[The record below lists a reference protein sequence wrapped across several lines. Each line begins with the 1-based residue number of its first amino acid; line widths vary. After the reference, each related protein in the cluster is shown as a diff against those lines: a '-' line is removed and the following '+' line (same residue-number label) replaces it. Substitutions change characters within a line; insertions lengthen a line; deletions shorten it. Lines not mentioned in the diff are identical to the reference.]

1 MPTSAPVAPTMA
13 RTSPPT
19 APPATPTSAP
29 APGTAIPVPT
39 SANGAPRFS
48 DVSQR
53 TPADV
58 LRYLQGKLPD
68 YPGSGPASSL
78 NFSPSDILETMDTI
92 VLDHVQQNRG
102 DAALQQIYGVIAR
115 TILTTLQDVYPNQW
129 ILVALDAGHGGK
141 VGYFWDPGSEGTEA
155 THTRA
160 VVAALQRLV
169 QTPDFGKIILR
180 PIYNDSITDDF
191 GLPANYNRKTVNQI
205 LMRQSRASMLALEAS
220 AWNRAHAVA
229 SVAIHEISVHF
240 NAGAGGALVL
250 HEGDSVRPEFA
261 ARSIE
266 YGQRYLQ
273 RVVASLNA
281 TGVLPTPLRLW
292 GGNGLHDDAM
302 MYRPDYISA
311 PTFTGNITLRYGVLQ
326 GSGYLP
332 RYIRLL
338 LTPPVG

>member
-1 MPTSAPVAPTMA
+1 V
-13 RTSPPT
+13 
-19 APPATPTSAP
+19 PPATPTSAP
-29 APGTAIPVPT
+29 APGTAIPVPK

-58 LRYLQGKLPD
+58 LLYLQGKLPD
-68 YPGSGPASSL
+68 YPGSGPSSSL

-102 DAALQQIYGVIAR
+102 DPALQQIYNVIAR

-141 VGYFWDPGSEGTEA
+141 VGYYWDPGSEGTEA

-160 VVAALQRLV
+160 VVAVLKSLV
-169 QTPDFGKIILR
+169 QTPDYGKIILR
-180 PIYNDSITDDF
+180 PIYNDSIADDF

-220 AWNRAHAVA
+220 AWNRAHADAPVA
-229 SVAIHEISVHF
+229 LHEISVHF

-261 ARSIE
+261 ARSVD

-281 TGVLPTPLRLW
+281 TGVLPTLLRLW

-302 MYRPDYISA
+302 MYHPDYISP

-332 RYIRLL
+332 RYIHLL
-338 LTPPVG
+338 LNPPVG